1 MPGTSRKS
9 KIAETSRSGR
19 DRTGRDRSK
28 TSRNE
33 RDRTGRDR
41 TGRDRT
47 GRDRTGTARRS
58 AVSKPLSR
66 SRFKAKSKEELFY
79 MFQNKYSTRSDHLP
93 VELELELELDSGTIR
108 VKLLTYNTSF
118 ASDLGLLRPF
128 GSERVFL
135 SRMKKKYSKR
145 HYMRKAT
152 ALIEENFDDHS
163 IIILQEIN
171 DADQIQYADGVY
183 GDDSFDVHK
192 KFKGGYQAIIKTLAN
207 GKPITKSPKV
217 KVTNNPYNSYYETGS
232 FGNHRYL
239 AYSVEKILG
248 NGTKIYPTVLTIWD
262 ADELGDLENFY
273 GRDLGQHNIYG
284 SENSNF
290 DNIHH
295 GRPFSCVRT
304 TKGVSII
311 NMHGPNG
318 TPATYKP
325 DINKLRQA
333 INEYIA
339 EAKTQFGNVWNNKL
353 TVAGGDLND
362 TTNDLQYINL
372 GTHSLILKDGHMPPF
387 TCCFEFMGERHKRF
401 NKTGDIALVYSPI
414 SELEIVHADKSR
426 QYSSDESSQGSQG
439 SPKHLGT
446 IMESDEESDNMDGGT
461 NYNNIKRNKK
471 TRKFIKKRHVIHY
484 KTKTSKN

>member
-1 MPGTSRKS
+1 MPRTSRKS
-9 KIAETSRSGR
+9 RATETSR
-19 DRTGRDRSK
+19 TGKDRSK
-28 TSRNE
+28 TSRSE
-33 RDRTGRDR
+33 TS
-41 TGRDRT
+41 RT

-66 SRFKAKSKEELFY
+66 SRFKTKSKEELFH

-93 VELELELELDSGTIR
+93 VELELELALDSGTIR

-145 HYMRKAT
+145 HYMHKAT

-171 DADQIQYADGVY
+171 DADQIQYVEGVY

-192 KFKGGYQAIIKTLAN
+192 KFQGGYQAIIKTLAN
-207 GKPITKSPKV
+207 GKPVTRSSKV
-217 KVTNNPYNSYYETGS
+217 PVTNNPYNSYYETGS

-248 NGTKIYPTVLTIWD
+248 NGTKIYQTVLTIWD
-262 ADELGDLENFY
+262 ADKLGDLENFY
-273 GRDLGQHNIYG
+273 GRDLGQHNIYS
-284 SENSNF
+284 SENIRF

-339 EAKTQFGNVWNNKL
+339 EAKTQFGNVWNNEL

-362 TTNDLQYINL
+362 TTNDLKSINL
-372 GTHSLILKDGHMPPF
+372 GTHSLILKDGHTPPF
-387 TCCFEFMGERHKRF
+387 TCCFEFMGERHKKF
-401 NKTGDIALVYSPI
+401 NKTGDIALVYRPLSK
-414 SELEIVHADKSR
+414 LEIVNADKSR
-426 QYSSDESSQGSQG
+426 QYSSDESSQGSPSSRG
-439 SPKHLGT
+439 SPSSPKLLGT
-446 IMESDEESDNMDGGT
+446 IMESDESDSMDGGR

-471 TRKFIKKRHVIHY
+471 TRKFIKKRHIIHY

>member
-9 KIAETSRSGR
+9 KIAETSTSGR
-19 DRTGRDRSK
+19 DRS
-28 TSRNE
+28 
-33 RDRTGRDR
+33 GRDR

-58 AVSKPLSR
+58 AVSKPISR

-93 VELELELELDSGTIR
+93 VELELELELVSGTIR

-145 HYMRKAT
+145 HYMHKAT

-171 DADQIQYADGVY
+171 DADKIQYAEGVY
-183 GDDSFDVHK
+183 GDDSFDVNK

-207 GKPITKSPKV
+207 GKPVTRSSKIP
-217 KVTNNPYNSYYETGS
+217 VTNNPYNSYYETGS

-262 ADELGDLENFY
+262 ADKLGDLENFY

-284 SENSNF
+284 SENSRF

-333 INEYIA
+333 INEYIV

-362 TTNDLQYINL
+362 TTNDLKSINL
-372 GTHSLILKDGHMPPF
+372 GTHSLILKDGHTPPF

-401 NKTGDIALVYSPI
+401 NKTGDIALVYRPLSK
-414 SELEIVHADKSR
+414 LKIVHADKSR
-426 QYSSDESSQGSQG
+426 QYSSDESSQGSPSSRG
-439 SPKHLGT
+439 SPSSPKLMRT
-446 IMESDEESDNMDGGT
+446 IMESEESDDSSMDGGK
-461 NYNNIKRNKK
+461 NYNNIKRDKK